1 MDIWLRFWNQE
12 SNRIED
18 QYWDS
23 KFLGDTI
30 HQHFQDSV
38 HEVLK
43 AFDMT
48 KMVQLLMD
56 GPNVNLKLLKNLK
69 EQRNELGTRRLIS
82 VARCNLHIIH
92 GSFKSGA
99 EANEWI

>member
-1 MDIWLRFWNQE
+1 
-12 SNRIED
+12 
-18 QYWDS
+18 
-23 KFLGDTI
+23 
-30 HQHFQDSV
+30 
-38 HEVLK
+38 
-43 AFDMT
+43 
-48 KMVQLLMD
+48 MD

-69 EQRNELGTRRLIS
+69 EKRNELGTRRLIS